1 MAAGPSTSCWYC
13 KGNNPLVFEPE
24 DMLWWCRDCGRP
36 NTQNQVDPEIREGD
50 FLCPEC
56 GDDLDVLENGT
67 QRHSRDLPAPKCTRH
82 KAELINRRRTE
93 LKLVR
98 GGRYGDG

>member
-13 KGNNPLVFEPE
+13 KGNNHLVFEPE
-24 DMLWWCRDCGRP
+24 AGLWWCRDCGRP
-36 NTQNQVDPEIREGD
+36 NTQNQVDEEIRDGD

-56 GDDLDVLENGT
+56 GDDLDVLEDGS
-67 QRHSRDLPAPKCTRH
+67 QRHARDLTAPKCTRH
-82 KAELINRRRTE
+82 KAELVSRRRAG

-98 GGRYGDG
+98 GGRCGDG